1 MLGKVKR
8 VIFSALTF
16 FVVGVPLQA
25 EALGYIDAPQSVPLD
40 QIFVTPKGANSYVEG
55 NNVIITDKK
64 INQIG
69 SIFSTEQ
76 NKMDLTKDF
85 YSEMYIYIDG
95 DADGI
100 AYVMHNDPDKIANFS
115 GLVGA
120 GLSIYGDKVVY
131 GSPSQIGGKQLKKS
145 FAIEFDTYY
154 NGDSYDSGL
163 NRNTDK
169 GHIAYSFPDKLSSY
183 KYTSPSTTITGI
195 NHSGLQYPTFKLGDG
210 QWRLLK
216 IQWTAWNASNVGNLT
231 YTFGDLAPIS
241 VPISRD
247 TFGTD
252 SVYWGFTGS
261 TGAFSEKAVVAF
273 KSVPGLVNY
282 TENVEFMNGKGQKI
296 QSITQDSE
304 VTVHYSG
311 QYTGGKQSMI
321 QPTFKFTLSPNQVY
335 QPGTF
340 LLNGAPVTPTYI
352 NNELVVPLSKD
363 LSATTPLVDIQFK
376 VKDTKV
382 TDDAKLTLTAQ
393 AVAKNF
399 ISGKDASYDITY
411 DREAPLGIGKLTF
424 IDAGDEQAI
433 TGAPDYS
440 AFLLHYEDD
449 FSPKDKIKINLKAGQ
464 DIASIVKT
472 IGPSSFQVTLTDEKG
487 NARDVTIPIF
497 IQNQELVKS
506 SQYIIYGTDFSVA
519 AKDYPKTEAALLTLI
534 KEKADLKLWQ
544 YNELSA
550 NPIDKNKLNLT
561 IGTLPKPPELAGAG
575 IYEVTA
581 SYGLDSTK
589 VDKTIKVTVTP
600 SFATVKISFVDEKNQ
615 PIIEDLSFEATIADR
630 IDLSQNSQVIEKLKA
645 VKGLNYVLN
654 TPPPDEKNLLIVPEG
669 VMRKYTFKG
678 TLFIE
683 SAPNAIDF
691 GDQKVSGSNKKFDDP
706 SYDQHLIIWDN
717 RSTLGTW
724 KITLKQSQDF
734 SIPGD
739 PTHHLPNALSYQTTT
754 EEKVISTDSQE
765 VFRSKHQAA
774 GKYDI
779 SEETWGPKKQGLRL
793 NVPVASVKQ
802 VGKYETTLTWQIQEA
817 Y

>member
-1 MLGKVKR
+1 MLNKVKKL
-8 VIFSALTF
+8 IFTAIVFTL
-16 FVVGVPLQA
+16 VCIPLKA
-25 EALGYIDAPQSVPLD
+25 EALGYVDAPQSVPLD

-55 NNVIITDKK
+55 NNVVITDKK
-64 INQIG
+64 VSQIG

-76 NKMDLTKDF
+76 NKMDLSKDF

-115 GLVGA
+115 GLVGS

-131 GSPSQIGGKQLKKS
+131 GSPNKVGGKQLKNS
-145 FAIEFDTYY
+145 FAIEFDTYF

-163 NRNTDK
+163 NKNSDK

-183 KYTSPSTTITGI
+183 KYKSPSTSITGI

-231 YTFGDLAPIS
+231 YTFGDLASVS

-261 TGAFSEKAVVAF
+261 TGALSEKAVVAF

-282 TENVEFMNGKGQKI
+282 TENVEFMNTEGKKI

-311 QYTGGKQSMI
+311 QYTGGKQNMI
-321 QPTFKFTLSPNQVY
+321 QPTFKFALSPNQVY
-335 QPGTF
+335 QQGTL
-340 LLNGAPVTPTYI
+340 LLNGVPATPTYI
-352 NNELVVPLSKD
+352 NNELAIPLSKD
-363 LSATTPLVDIQFK
+363 LSATNPIVDIQFK

-382 TDDAKLTLTAQ
+382 TNDTKLTLTAQ
-393 AVAKNF
+393 AVAKNI

-411 DREAPLGIGKLTF
+411 DFEAPIGFGKLTF
-424 IDAGDEQAI
+424 IDAGDSKAI
-433 TGAPDYS
+433 SDASDYS
-440 AFLLHYEDD
+440 TFLLHYEDD
-449 FSPKDKIKINLKAGQ
+449 FSPKDKIKITLKAGQ
-464 DIASIVKT
+464 DIESVVKT
-472 IGPSSFQVTLTDEKG
+472 VGPSSFQVTLTDEKG
-487 NARDVTIPIF
+487 NARDVKIPIF
-497 IQNQELVKS
+497 VQNQEVAKS
-506 SQYIIYGTDFSVA
+506 SQYIIFGKDFDVA
-519 AKDYPKTEAALLTLI
+519 AKDYPKTEEDLLGLI
-534 KEKADLKLWQ
+534 REKAELKLWQ

-550 NPIDKNKLNLT
+550 DLIDKSQLNLS

-575 IYEVTA
+575 VYEVTA
-581 SYGLDSTK
+581 SYGSGNTK
-589 VDKTIKVTVTP
+589 VDKKIKVTIIQ
-600 SFATVKISFVDEKNQ
+600 SFATVKIAFVDENNQ
-615 PIIEDLSFEATIADR
+615 PIVDDLSFEATISER
-630 IDLSQNSQVIEKLKA
+630 IDLSQNAQVIEKLKA
-645 VKGLNYVLN
+645 VKALNYVLD
-654 TPPPDEKNLLIVPEG
+654 TPPLDEKNLLIVPEG
-669 VMRKYTFKG
+669 VTRKYTFKG

-691 GDQKVSGSNKKFDDP
+691 GDQKVSGKNKKFNDP
-706 SYDQHLIIWDN
+706 NYDQHLVIWDN

-739 PTHHLPNALSYQTTT
+739 PSHRLPNALSYQTTT
-754 EEKVISTDSQE
+754 GEKVISTDAQE
-765 VFRSKHQAA
+765 VFRSKHQTT

-779 SEETWGPKKQGLRL
+779 SEETWGPEKQGLRL
-793 NVPVASVKQ
+793 NVPVGSVKQ
-802 VGKYETTLTWQIQEA
+802 VGKYETTLTWQIEEA